1 MQLNEAPK
9 VRFGSKA
16 DIAKR
21 LTDVRSTA
29 KSGHRVRVPAC
40 PLSAN
45 FRSRGLLGLAYYV
58 RVASGACASAISGNS
73 RLG

>member
-1 MQLNEAPK
+1 MQAVTTIGL
-9 VRFGSKA
+9 

-40 PLSAN
+40 PLSAT
-45 FRSRGLLGLAYYV
+45 SGLLGLL
-58 RVASGACASAISGNS
+58 RTDSARKQRAARG
-73 RLG
+73 RGEGQ